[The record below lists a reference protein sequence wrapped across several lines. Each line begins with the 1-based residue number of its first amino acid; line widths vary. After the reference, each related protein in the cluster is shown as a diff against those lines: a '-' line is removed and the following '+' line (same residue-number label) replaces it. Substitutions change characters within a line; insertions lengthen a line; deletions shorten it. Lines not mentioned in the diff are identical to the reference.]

1 MNEKENPVDEILK
14 DITDPKENAKEE
26 YQKNSIHPLFAL
38 SKIPTNHQYDE
49 YLDNILKEVSS
60 IASYILENKDNIE
73 KTLDIIETI
82 NNLSDQEKQ
91 ELARQ
96 IDKQTL
102 ELPPDGTSPYD
113 KDSVLCKSE
122 GMTKII
128 NTSETDLESFKKTLA
143 FSMLT
148 APYSKALFTG
158 KETEKVVPVNN
169 YKTKETAEVL
179 LRILPTEVTSSEYIK
194 IENPLDEY
202 DREIVNALHTIW
214 ESGAKRFTP
223 QNVYESM
230 TGSKTPV
237 KKKLDEISSRV
248 MKLDSTKVDIYLSD
262 LFKKVYPT
270 HKVPEKNQVI
280 LESRIIN
287 VDRIRWVDEYNKQ
300 TVQEGFVFLKEPT
313 LTTVCKMCNYQ
324 ITTVPSKMLSSPSR
338 KISNTDTSVVLTNYL
353 AQRIYTM
360 KNEPKISRDIL
371 FDTIFKDNNMLE
383 KSRTEINRIR
393 TVIFSIL
400 DAWVEDKFIKKYETN
415 PKGKKRYHSI
425 SIVL

>member
-1 MNEKENPVDEILK
+1 MEDLEIDFDELLKEIEEGKTIEKEQKENTSIISVLATLTKPNPVIDNFI
-14 DITDPKENAKEE
+14 DFFINNKESIEE
-26 YQKNSIHPLFAL
+26 TIDF
-38 SKIPTNHQYDE
+38 
-49 YLDNILKEVSS
+49 
-60 IASYILENKDNIE
+60 IE
-73 KTLDIIETI
+73 KV
-82 NNLSDQEKQ
+82 NSLSEEEKK
-91 ELARQ
+91 ELATR
-96 IDKQTL
+96 L
-102 ELPPDGTSPYD
+102 EEEHS
-113 KDSVLCKSE
+113 SVLKGNNEYDRAYKTCDTVPT
-122 GMTKII
+122 MTKII
-128 NTSETDLESFKKTLA
+128 NSSEADLEAFKKTEA

-179 LRILPTEVTSSEYIK
+179 LRILPAEVTSSEYIK

-202 DREIVNALHTIW
+202 DREIVNAIHTMW
-214 ESGAKRFTP
+214 ENGTRRFTP
-223 QNVYESM
+223 QNVYEYM

-237 KKKLDEISSRV
+237 RKKLDEISSRI
-248 MKLDSTKVDIYLSD
+248 MKLDSTKVDIFLAD
-262 LFKKVYPT
+262 LFKKVYPNL
-270 HKVPEKNQVI
+270 KVPEKKQVI

-300 TVQEGFVFLKEPT
+300 TIQEGFVFLKEPT

-324 ITTVPSKMLSSPSR
+324 ITTVPTKMLSSPSR
-338 KISNTDTSVVLTNYL
+338 KVSNTDTSVVLTNYL

-400 DAWVEDKFIKKYETN
+400 DSWVEDRIIKKYETN
-415 PKGKKRYHSI
+415 SKGKKRYHSI
-425 SIVL
+425 TISL